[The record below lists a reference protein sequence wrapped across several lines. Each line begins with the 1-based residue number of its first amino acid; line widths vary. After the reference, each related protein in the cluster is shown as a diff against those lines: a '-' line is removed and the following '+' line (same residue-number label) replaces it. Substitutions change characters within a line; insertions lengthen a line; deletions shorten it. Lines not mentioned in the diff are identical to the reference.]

1 VATWNSSSNDDGF
14 NPDGAVRGGIP
25 MTEHLTH
32 DTLINRFLDARWLL
46 HETGAELTELVQ
58 TPGASPDAET
68 LRDLYQEIDEY
79 LGNEA
84 REAEHA

>member
-1 VATWNSSSNDDGF
+1 
-14 NPDGAVRGGIP
+14 
-25 MTEHLTH
+25 MTEHSTH

-46 HETGAELTELVQ
+46 HETRAKLAELVEA
-58 TPGASPDAET
+58 PGAGPDAET

-84 REAEHA
+84 REAEHP

>member
-1 VATWNSSSNDDGF
+1 
-14 NPDGAVRGGIP
+14 
-25 MTEHLTH
+25 MTEYSTH

-46 HETGAELTELVQ
+46 QETRSKLAELVR
-58 TPGASPDAET
+58 TPGVCPDSET
-68 LRDLYQEIDEY
+68 LRDLYREIDEY

>member
-1 VATWNSSSNDDGF
+1 
-14 NPDGAVRGGIP
+14 
-25 MTEHLTH
+25 MTEHSTH

-46 HETGAELTELVQ
+46 REARSKLAELV
-58 TPGASPDAET
+58 GASAVCPDLET
-68 LRDLYQEIDEY
+68 LRELYREIDEY

>member
-1 VATWNSSSNDDGF
+1 
-14 NPDGAVRGGIP
+14 
-25 MTEHLTH
+25 MTEHSTH

-46 HETGAELTELVQ
+46 HETRAKLAELVQ
-58 TPGASPDAET
+58 THGAGSDAET
-68 LRDLYQEIDEY
+68 LRDLYREIDEY

>member
-1 VATWNSSSNDDGF
+1 
-14 NPDGAVRGGIP
+14 
-25 MTEHLTH
+25 MTEHSTH

-46 HETGAELTELVQ
+46 QQARSKLAELV
-58 TPGASPDAET
+58 GAAAVCPDLET
-68 LRDLYQEIDEY
+68 LRELYREIDEY